1 MNMKRSSLVFLSIAA
16 ILWGC
21 GGGGGGGGST
31 STNGNGNGG
40 GTGNTTKNDVPRT
53 LVGCVLNNAG
63 SGIQGIT
70 VRLLDGA
77 NNVIASATTDSNGF
91 FGFFPPASATKVTIP
106 PESFDTNTFFRMYE
120 YEGKTYAPSTLGCAP
135 TIPTV
140 GATKVILN
148 PIVITFKSSTPPTPP
163 TCL

>member
-21 GGGGGGGGST
+21 GGGGGGGGGST
-31 STNGNGNGG
+31 STSGG
-40 GTGNTTKNDVPRT
+40 GTGNTTKNDVPGT

-77 NNVIASATTDSNGF
+77 NNVVASATTDSNGY
-91 FGFFPPASATKVTIP
+91 FGFFPTVSAVKVTIP

-120 YEGKTYAPSTLGCAP
+120 YEGKTYAPSILGCAP
-135 TIPTV
+135 TIPAV

-148 PIVITFKSSTPPTPP
+148 PIVITFKTSAPPTPP